1 VNIDTSMTEP
11 LPMSRSEV
19 IRLGWSELDVL
30 IVTGDAYVDHP
41 AFGAA
46 LLGRWLV
53 ARGYRVGIIAQPR
66 WNSTEDL
73 LAMGA
78 PRLFIGVTAGS
89 LDSMLAHYT
98 AFRKKRSDDAYT
110 PGGRAG
116 ARPNRATVVYA
127 NLARAA
133 FPHVP
138 IIIGGVEASLRR
150 ATHYDFWSGQIRRS
164 ILLDG
169 KADLLVYGMAERSI
183 LEIAKRLDA
192 IHPSRSENRKTVLQ
206 GIPGTACAGSAGS
219 FDFPDNASLLRLPS
233 HEDIVADPKKLMTA
247 TLMLEQQV
255 HHGAE
260 WAVQSAGPRE
270 VVFAPPAEPLSTD
283 ELDVVYALPFTRRPH
298 PRYKQ
303 PIPAMEMIQFSVTT
317 HRGCAGGCSFCSL
330 ALHQGRRI
338 RSRSAGSLV
347 EEVRRITQH
356 PDWKGSLTDV
366 GGPSANMWGAR
377 CDSDPAKCKRT
388 SCLYP
393 GICRNFRPDQK
404 RLARLLHEMEH
415 TSGVRHVRVASGI
428 RHDLALR
435 EPEYIRTLVSDF
447 TGGQLKVAPEH
458 ICSRVLRLMRKAPFS
473 DFLDFMTVFER
484 ASESAGKQQYLVPY
498 LMSAFP
504 GCTDDDMRELA
515 QWLKSRGW
523 RPQQVQCFIPTPGTV
538 ATAMY
543 HACIDPDG
551 KPIYVARTD
560 AERLRQHSILAPPP
574 KPGQLGRDRRSTW
587 TKACKRRTTLR
598 PPGPQ
603 R

>member
-1 VNIDTSMTEP
+1 
-11 LPMSRSEV
+11 MSRAEMD
-19 IRLGWSELDVL
+19 RFGWSELDVL

-53 ARGYRVGIIAQPR
+53 AHGYHVGIIAQPR
-66 WNSTEDL
+66 WNSTEDI

-116 ARPNRATVVYA
+116 ARPNRATIVYA
-127 NLARAA
+127 NLSRAA

-183 LEIAKRLDA
+183 LEITKRLDQTC
-192 IHPSRSENRKTVLQ
+192 SGRSEDRTTVLQ
-206 GIPGTACAGSAGS
+206 GFPGTVFASSPES
-219 FDFPDNASLLRLPS
+219 FDFPDNASLLHLPS
-233 HEDIVADPKKLMTA
+233 HEDIGADPKKLVTA

-260 WAVQSAGPRE
+260 WAVQSVGSRE

-303 PIPAMEMIQFSVTT
+303 PIPAMEMIRFSVTT

-404 RLARLLHEMEH
+404 RLAKLLREIERIPR
-415 TSGVRHVRVASGI
+415 VRHVRVASGI

-435 EPEYIRTLVSDF
+435 EPEYVRAVVNGF

-458 ICSRVLRLMRKAPFS
+458 VCSRVLRLMRKAPFS

-484 ASESAGKQQYLVPY
+484 ASESAGKEQYLVPY

-515 QWLKSRGW
+515 EWLKSRGW

-551 KPIYVARTD
+551 KPVYVARTD

-574 KPGQLGRDRRSTW
+574 KPGQLGRARRSTR
-587 TKACKRRTTLR
+587 TKACKRRATLR
-598 PPGPQ
+598 SPGPQ